1 MADQPD
7 TENKD
12 SGDFMEVG
20 DNFPAIKIKE
30 KDEQFRGTIVK
41 IPSKTVT
48 IHPKNGD
55 PDYQSLPITID
66 LKGAGNEEDFGT
78 FWINKF
84 GVKKAI
90 KEACEKVAPGTRLA
104 VGGTLGVKVTG
115 FEKTD
120 KPSPMTLYSAVYK
133 PPAVTA
139 SDAVDDFFDA

>member
-12 SGDFMEVG
+12 SGDFLEVG
-20 DNFPAIKIKE
+20 DNFPAIKIKNE
-30 KDEQFRGTIVK
+30 GDQFSGTIVK

-55 PDYQSLPITID
+55 PDYQSLPLTID
-66 LKGAGNEEDFGT
+66 QKSAGNEEDFGT
-78 FWINKF
+78 FWVNKF

-90 KEACEKVAPGTRLA
+90 KEACEKVAPGTKLA

-120 KPSPMTLYSAVYK
+120 KPSPMTLYKAVYK
-133 PPAVTA
+133 PPAQTTSA
-139 SDAVDDFFDA
+139 EVDDFFEA